1 MNRTE
6 QKIFYRKLKTLAI
19 PMAIQ
24 QLMTTLVSV
33 SDAVMLGILSQD
45 ALFSLAGQVQFVY
58 SLFLFAAMQGVS
70 IFAAQYWSNGNYT
83 AVEKILGI
91 GLKMSVLLSLSF
103 TIGAIFLPVPFM
115 HIFASDSVLIDLGTD
130 YLRVVGI
137 TYFLQ
142 SISQIYLVI
151 MKNSELAS
159 RCAAIS
165 GTSVVVNIVLN
176 AVFIFAFHMGVTGAA
191 LATLI
196 SKVIELI

>member
-6 QKIFYRKLKTLAI
+6 QKIFYRKLKTFAI

-45 ALFSLAGQVQFVY
+45 ALSAVSLAGQVQFVY
-58 SLFLFAAMQGVS
+58 SLFLFAAIQGVS

-115 HIFASDSVLIDLGTD
+115 HIFASDSVLSDLGAD
-130 YLRVVGI
+130 YFRVVGI

-142 SISQIYLVI
+142 SISQSLC
-151 MKNSELAS
+151 S
-159 RCAAIS
+159 
-165 GTSVVVNIVLN
+165 
-176 AVFIFAFHMGVTGAA
+176 
-191 LATLI
+191 
-196 SKVIELI
+196 

>member
-1 MNRTE
+1 MSVMNRTE

-33 SDAVMLGILSQD
+33 SDAVMLGILSRD
-45 ALFSLAGQVQFVY
+45 ALSAVSLAGQVQFVY

-115 HIFASDSVLIDLGTD
+115 HIFASDRFGSRLSSCGWHPLFFKK
-130 YLRVVGI
+130 
-137 TYFLQ
+137 YFSNLFGYHEKQ
-142 SISQIYLVI
+142 RTCFTVCGNQRNFCCGKYCSECCFHLCISHGRYWC
-151 MKNSELAS
+151 STCHA
-159 RCAAIS
+159 
-165 GTSVVVNIVLN
+165 
-176 AVFIFAFHMGVTGAA
+176 
-191 LATLI
+191 
-196 SKVIELI
+196 